1 MNSKL
6 SSIKKVHT
14 IFGLF
19 RKKLRHIWEE
29 YCFVE
34 HYAPYLHEQ
43 IKIGSVN
50 PFTYTPFLSGK
61 NDIRET
67 SRDKSLAVVGQ
78 VLQNSIKHRVLLDSI
93 GAFED
98 NLSFLV
104 ESVYLDLPEKLKNTF
119 LAVKPQKASLQDGQS
134 ILMDRNGLKEKAQR
148 TKMILKKHP
157 KAQRPKKTPSL
168 KPAKSL

>member
-1 MNSKL
+1 MDSRL
-6 SSIKKVHT
+6 SSVKKIHT

-43 IKIGSVN
+43 IKKGLVH
-50 PFTYTPFLSGK
+50 PFTYTPFLAGNNNVK
-61 NDIRET
+61 ET
-67 SRDKSLAVVGQ
+67 SRDKSLAVLGQ

-98 NLSFLV
+98 HLSFIA
-104 ESVYLDLPEKLKNTF
+104 ESVYLDFPGKLK
-119 LAVKPQKASLQDGQS
+119 S
-134 ILMDRNGLKEKAQR
+134 
-148 TKMILKKHP
+148 
-157 KAQRPKKTPSL
+157 
-168 KPAKSL
+168 